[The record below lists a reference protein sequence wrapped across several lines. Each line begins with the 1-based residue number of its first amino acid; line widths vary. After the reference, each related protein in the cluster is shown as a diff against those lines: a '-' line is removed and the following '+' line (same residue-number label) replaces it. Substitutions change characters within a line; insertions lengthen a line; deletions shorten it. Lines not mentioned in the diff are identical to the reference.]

1 MKKIK
6 ILFTL
11 LFILNGILL
20 VAQTSSLEDNG
31 TYLSGTSADI
41 THPEQVRLTP
51 GFHAYEG
58 SNVHVFISGWIDYD
72 IIPGGT
78 IGSTEVS
85 PTGSMNYI
93 VATSLLEAENDT
105 SNIESNK
112 RAVTINYFDGL
123 GRAAQSVNVQAS
135 PSNYDIVQPIAY
147 DEFGR
152 EEYKYLPYQTGSNT
166 GEFKGSAITECT
178 SFYSTGFTGYEPDG
192 VPYSKTIFDDSPLNR
207 VDSLIGIGSNWHN
220 GQRAVQ
226 IKYLC
231 NTTTDAVKYWTV
243 SESSGSNVYSGPNT
257 YPENSLYV
265 TETIDEDG
273 NSTKEFKDKQGRIV
287 CKKANDGS
295 AWLATY
301 YVYDDFG
308 LLRCVVPPLANGAIV
323 DDLCYHYRYDHR
335 QRMIEKDLPGAAK
348 VYMVYDVRDRLVMV
362 QDGNHRANNQW
373 ISTEYDNLNRPV
385 KTGIVTTSNSFDDVA
400 SAFANVSTFPYT
412 TSETYSETYYDDYGF
427 TADSKY
433 DFDTYISEGLT
444 GLVKSTLTR
453 GMVTGTKSAVLQNQG
468 DNISPSQ
475 LLTLIYYDDY
485 GRQSRVITDNHLGG
499 FDVVD
504 NLYNFSGQLT
514 HTLLR
519 HKRLAGSETLLVNT
533 WHEYDHQGRLLSE
546 KMQVNEEDVVTLA
559 AYGYNEIGTQIV
571 KYLHGSSDA
580 NRFSQK
586 VDYAYNIR
594 GWLRKIN
601 GGNIQNDNDLFAM
614 ELQYETLQDI
624 GNMNPSENF
633 NGNISAIKWETDNGE
648 GAKGYGF
655 DYDGLNR
662 LTRATFG
669 EGGSYAHTNNND
681 ASYTY
686 DANGNLKTLN
696 RYLDGAHI
704 DELTYNYENSG
715 LSNRLASVT
724 DPQGALGYTPGVGSY
739 GYDANGNMAADPS
752 KGLSEV
758 IYNYLNLPSKIVF
771 SNNDNI
777 RYIYSADG
785 VKLRKAVTDETGLID
800 THNDY
805 LGSLVYEDNNLKAIL
820 TSVGR
825 VVPEVSGQDVLYKYE
840 YNLTD
845 HLGNVRAVFRGTD
858 NGSPELVQTTD
869 YFPFGMVMD
878 QQNLQIGGFENNY
891 LYNGKELQ
899 NDLVDNTKLNWYD
912 YGARMYDAELGRWH
926 IVDPLEQFDSPYTFV
941 GNNPI
946 SFNDPT
952 GMWSENI
959 ASTFVDEDGNI
970 IEHRDDG
977 DPRVYEVKDEKDW
990 REKGSKKKDAK
1001 HVGYEY
1007 PGIDYDRPGEFA
1019 VFYKSTRPYFP
1030 GHLNDGPI
1038 QANYVEYDIC
1048 EIVFTGGGL
1057 ILFRKGGKW
1066 LVKKLSKE
1074 AIEEIA
1080 ELTAKSVDDKLA
1092 RYLLNTGHEIGRHKA
1107 KWFEKALGFTKDNA
1121 SDLAKQI
1128 RFDPKKATQIGTNQF
1143 GTKYNQVI
1151 RITGANGRKIDVTFG
1166 WIKNKDGVPR
1176 LVTAIPTK

>member
-1 MKKIK
+1 M
-6 ILFTL
+6 
-11 LFILNGILL
+11 
-20 VAQTSSLEDNG
+20 
-31 TYLSGTSADI
+31 I
-41 THPEQVRLTP
+41 T
-51 GFHAYEG
+51 
-58 SNVHVFISGWIDYD
+58 D

-78 IGSTEVS
+78 IGSADVS
-85 PTGSMNYI
+85 PTGGMNYI
-93 VATSLLEAENDT
+93 VTTSLLEP
-105 SNIESNK
+105 ESNASSINSSK

-123 GRAAQSVNVQAS
+123 GRSVQSVNVQAS
-135 PSNYDIVQPIAY
+135 PTNKDIIQPIVY
-147 DEFGR
+147 NSLGTQT
-152 EEYKYLPYQTGSNT
+152 YKYLPYMSASTDGTYKGNATNDCVLFYNNSITGV
-166 GEFKGSAITECT
+166 EHDDQP
-178 SFYSTGFTGYEPDG
+178 FT
-192 VPYSKTIFDDSPLNR
+192 TIEYDHSPLNR
-207 VDSLIGIGSNWHN
+207 VDYTYGVGKNWWDDFKYVESN
-220 GQRAVQ
+220 
-226 IKYLC
+226 YLT
-231 NTTTDAVKYWTV
+231 NVSSDNVKYWTV

-257 YPENSLYV
+257 YPANSLYV

-273 NSTKEFKDKQGRIV
+273 NSTKEFKDNQGRIV

-308 LLRCVVPPLANGAIV
+308 LLRCVVPPLADGAIV
-323 DDLCYHYRYDHR
+323 DDLCYHYRYDYR
-335 QRMIEKDLPGAAK
+335 KRMIEKDLPGAAK

-385 KTGIVTTSNSFDDVA
+385 KTGVVTTSNSFDDVA

-412 TSETYSETYYDDYGF
+412 TSETYSETYYDGYGF

-433 DFDTYISEGLT
+433 DFDTYISGGLT
-444 GLVKSTLTR
+444 DLVKSTLTR
-453 GMVTGTKSAVLQNQG
+453 GMVTGTKSSVLQNQG

-475 LLTLIYYDDY
+475 LLTVIYYDDY

-533 WHEYDHQGRLLSE
+533 WYEYDHQGRLLSE
-546 KMQVNEEDVVTLA
+546 KMQVNEEDIVTLA

-739 GYDANGNMAADPS
+739 GYDANGNMAADTS

-820 TSVGR
+820 TSTGR
-825 VVPEVSGQDVLYKYE
+825 VVSEVSGQDVLYKYE

-926 IVDPLEQFDSPYTFV
+926 VVDPLAELYNEYNPYAYTL
-941 GNNPI
+941 NNPI
-946 SFNDPT
+946 IHIDPNGMFSVTVEGDEAKDLFRYLKSTYDQQDPENKGDNGDQNKDQSEVDLSQWFDGVGFVQVEGRLVLPFRGKKGIGATGSVQFGVMLDTKGNLATYFSPSLGISGGIGFFGGVSTGYIFAEDLYKLKGSGLSAGGIISGVPGAPSF
-952 GMWSENI
+952 SAEFNI
-959 ASTFVDEDGNI
+959 ALKNLEENSGSGFTVGVLGTGEGAAGYGEYTHTFISDPVNISKMTYEDI
-970 IEHRDDG
+970 
-977 DPRVYEVKDEKDW
+977 
-990 REKGSKKKDAK
+990 
-1001 HVGYEY
+1001 
-1007 PGIDYDRPGEFA
+1007 
-1019 VFYKSTRPYFP
+1019 
-1030 GHLNDGPI
+1030 
-1038 QANYVEYDIC
+1038 ANYINKSCPYTYTNWKVQDVINMLN
-1048 EIVFTGGGL
+1048 L
-1057 ILFRKGGKW
+1057 ILYK
-1066 LVKKLSKE
+1066 
-1074 AIEEIA
+1074 
-1080 ELTAKSVDDKLA
+1080 
-1092 RYLLNTGHEIGRHKA
+1092 
-1107 KWFEKALGFTKDNA
+1107 
-1121 SDLAKQI
+1121 
-1128 RFDPKKATQIGTNQF
+1128 
-1143 GTKYNQVI
+1143 
-1151 RITGANGRKIDVTFG
+1151 
-1166 WIKNKDGVPR
+1166 
-1176 LVTAIPTK
+1176 